1 MPLYAVRYPIRDFPH
16 EPKRKAGRHLRRLPS
31 VLVLLFGAALFAAA
45 CGGASGAG
53 STSTPR
59 AAATT
64 VSAGAGS
71 TLTATT
77 DAATPTPA
85 APDLSVFR
93 NFIYPIRGACLPS
106 SDTLMPNAPRP
117 YRNGIHEGI
126 DFYQVDSCNA
136 QIGKGT
142 PVLAAKDG
150 IVIRADW
157 GYTDLTQAEL
167 DAVNAKIASGQAND
181 PAVIDLLRG
190 RQVWIDHGNG
200 IVTRYAHL
208 GGIADGV
215 QVGAKVAQGQVI
227 AYVGESGT
235 PESITA
241 PGTEMHLQWEV
252 RTGDTYLGQGLPPDA
267 VRAIYEKLFEPWP

>member
-1 MPLYAVRYPIRDFPH
+1 V
-16 EPKRKAGRHLRRLPS
+16 GHLRRLTFVS
-31 VLVLLFGAALFAAA
+31 VLVFALALLASA

-53 STSTPR
+53 STPSGKT
-59 AAATT
+59 ATLT
-64 VSAGAGS
+64 ASSGAGS
-71 TLTATT
+71 ATTATT
-77 DAATPTPA
+77 ATGVGSTPGTTPAAPATPA

-150 IVIRADW
+150 TVIRADW
-157 GYTDLTQAEL
+157 GYTDLTQTEL
-167 DAVNAKIASGQAND
+167 DDVNAKIASGQAND

-252 RTGDTYLGQGLPPDA
+252 RTGDTYLGQGLPSDE
-267 VRAIYEKLFEPWP
+267 VRAIYEKLFEPWPQP